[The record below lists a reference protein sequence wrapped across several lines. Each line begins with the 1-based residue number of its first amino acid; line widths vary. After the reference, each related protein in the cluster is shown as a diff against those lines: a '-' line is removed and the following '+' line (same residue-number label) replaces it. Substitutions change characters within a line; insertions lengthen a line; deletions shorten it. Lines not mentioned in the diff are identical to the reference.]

1 MTATEE
7 PPTRNGEWWFSSCSC
22 DKHGGLKS
30 GKSGWCLDLTLAG
43 SSSVV
48 WDNAEFGLVSLSGK
62 VGLSRDC
69 LVWVMAQEQFSW
81 LWNGSAMSHPWPR
94 KTPVLLAAGH
104 TIPAVPLQSCLF
116 PALCTWGSDYMAC
129 KTETNWYRA
138 LYRKGGG
145 GVSYL
150 T

>member
-7 PPTRNGEWWFSSCSC
+7 PPTRNGEWWFSSRSC
-22 DKHGGLKS
+22 DKHVGLKS
-30 GKSGWCLDLTLAG
+30 GKSGWCLDLTLGG
-43 SSSVV
+43 SSSVI
-48 WDNAEFGLVSLSGK
+48 WDDAEFELIALSGK

-69 LVWVMAQEQFSW
+69 LVWVMAQEQFSR

-94 KTPVLLAAGH
+94 KTPVLLAASH
-104 TIPAVPLQSCLF
+104 TIQAVSLPSCLV

-129 KTETNWYRA
+129 KTETNWYPA
-138 LYRKGGG
+138 LYRKAGG